1 MLTLFWEPSERVNCS
16 VCGKELFEE
25 NLILHARMRVTDPA
39 HYELLK
45 QILRDELREFART
58 YDVSAERYE
67 IPPDHVI
74 ARGIINS
81 LQHGTPPNMGI
92 QHVTVGRNAELKR
105 INELIEGINISNG
118 MVVLGDYGWGKT
130 HVLLCAREIAFAHHC
145 LVFQVDI
152 VGSGVSLQSPSEFC
166 EALLKGMRFPDFL
179 ARKGRKEI
187 LLKLRLKEAEAFA
200 REELGEEEIFGTDEL
215 AFCMGKVLE
224 RSDGHFDRELS
235 DWLADSRTRDGL
247 RLTLP
252 DVDFSSFVENMTCL
266 AKDVGF
272 NGCVFLVDELEE
284 DRNVGSYE
292 NIMAIL
298 NEPRPDT
305 VWIFFGNRDLIYA
318 PGSGIRDAF
327 PELMPKVLQLAVE
340 LSSLEKK
347 DYVALLQKILTEF
360 DLAYGTDFVGKT
372 SPKAIRTYVERHI
385 NPNTNPREFI
395 SHLVRGLLD
404 IHRRGSDDF
413 EDLL

>member
-1 MLTLFWEPSERVNCS
+1 M
-16 VCGKELFEE
+16 K
-25 NLILHARMRVTDPA
+25 VTDPA

-74 ARGIINS
+74 ARGIISS

-92 QHVTVGRNAELKR
+92 QHVTAGRNAELKR
-105 INELIEGINISNG
+105 INELIEGINISNDSHT

-130 HVLLCAREIAFAHHC
+130 HVLLSAREIAFAHHC
-145 LVFQVDI
+145 LVLQVDI

-166 EALLKGMRFPDFL
+166 EALLKGMRFPDYL

-200 REELGEEEIFGTDEL
+200 KEELEEEEIFGADEL

-224 RSDGHFDRELS
+224 RSDGYFDRELS

-252 DVDFSSFVENMTCL
+252 DVDYSSFVENMSSL
-266 AKDVGF
+266 AKNVGF

-284 DRNVGSYE
+284 DRNVESYE
-292 NIMAIL
+292 NLMTIL
-298 NEPRPDT
+298 NEPRPDI

-340 LSSLEKK
+340 LSPLVKK
-347 DYVALLQKILTEF
+347 DYVALLLKILTQF
-360 DLAYGTDFVGKT
+360 DLAFGTDFVGKT
-372 SPKAIRTYVERHI
+372 SPKAIRTYVKRHVK
-385 NPNTNPREFI
+385 PDTNPREFV
-395 SHLVRGLLD
+395 SRLVRGLLD
-404 IHRRGSDDF
+404 LHREGSEDF
-413 EDLL
+413 EQLL